1 MRTLFTFAG
10 GHGHLEPLVPL
21 ARAAAAAGH
30 TVAFAGRPWMV
41 PKVEAYGFVAFAA
54 GTDVGLTPQR
64 LPLAA
69 VDVER
74 DMRAVG
80 DGFGRRIA
88 RERAGEILPLCAA
101 WRPDILVCEEL
112 DFGAM
117 VIAERLELPHVTV
130 LVSAAG
136 SFARPEYVAGPLTE
150 VRAEHRLPPD
160 RALAMPKRYL
170 VLSPFPPGLRDPAFP
185 LPQTGHTVR
194 LSARDAA
201 RSDASP
207 PWPLRLDGAPTVY
220 VTLGTIYNMESG
232 DLFQRVVD
240 GLRQLPIELVV
251 TVGPDL
257 DPAERGRQPANVHV
271 ERYVPQAV
279 LLPHCDLVVSHGGS
293 GSVLGALAHG
303 LPMVLLPMGAD
314 QPLNAERCEALGVAP
329 VLDAV
334 ATTPRMIR
342 EAVSR
347 TLDDSSYRKAAGRMR
362 DEIAALPGPEHAVE
376 LLERLAKDRR
386 PLISI

>member
-1 MRTLFTFAG
+1 MRILFTFAG

-41 PKVEAYGFVAFAA
+41 PKVEALGFVAFAA

-88 RERAGEILPLCAA
+88 RERAGEVFPLCAA

-160 RALAMPKRYL
+160 CALAMPKRYL
-170 VLSPFPPGLRDPAFP
+170 VLSPFPPGLRDPAFA

-194 LSARDAA
+194 LSARDSA
-201 RSDASP
+201 RSDASL
-207 PWPLRLDGAPTVY
+207 PWPMRLDGAPTVY

-232 DLFQRVVD
+232 DLFQRVVE

-257 DPAERGRQPANVHV
+257 DPAELGRQPANVHV

-334 ATTPRMIR
+334 ATTPHMVR

-347 TLDDSSYRKAAGRMR
+347 TLDDSSCRKAAGRMR

-376 LLERLAKDRR
+376 LLEELAKDRR
-386 PLISI
+386 PLIST